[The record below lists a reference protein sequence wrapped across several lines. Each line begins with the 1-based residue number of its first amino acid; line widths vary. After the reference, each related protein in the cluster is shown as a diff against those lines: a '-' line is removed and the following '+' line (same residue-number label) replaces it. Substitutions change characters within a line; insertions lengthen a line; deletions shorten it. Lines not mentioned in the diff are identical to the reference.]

1 MCILSPEFFGTRAQ
15 RHVMK
20 TNWEAVS
27 AISTAVAT
35 IVALAASWLALKS
48 PQWDRERDR
57 LSTARE
63 ILRASREAILVFYG
77 LQRLFSLGSR
87 DESVIRTIR
96 IRCDHIF
103 FTLDRLLSRPN
114 LSDGIIA
121 VGAGAM
127 SILQAIKMIPT
138 KSELV
143 SSARAN
149 LAERDKKFAALFT
162 PFEPSNDEIE
172 SIGEIVKVVISRAK
186 LVEAHYKIDGL
197 NYENQLPPAD
207 N

>member
-1 MCILSPEFFGTRAQ
+1 
-15 RHVMK
+15 MK